1 MSANNHHQVEPAAAV
16 ATAQKSASSEYL
28 KRTCLICG
36 CHTNQTIN
44 IYEPRSGPNIVQL
57 IQAKFKFQ
65 PLNEDKFLCFS
76 CNNWLINWHSL
87 QALNSNDADSQSQSP
102 SAQMGNN
109 SSGSLLPEER
119 ARRMGRPVAY
129 VQPQVRVNP
138 RSQPLV
144 RVQPQPQPQQLR
156 VRVQPQPQPQ
166 PQFQQQNLV
175 RIQPQ
180 AQFQQQ
186 PHIRVQPQALFPQH
200 PQPQPQQARVRV
212 QPQSQPRIRAQSRVR
227 VQPRLRGPNQSQLR
241 NNVNLAPAAITY
253 RKRSSSRGFGS
264 VDGMSKILRQCYLES
279 VKFWSQP
286 KKITQQS
293 LNDHLRQF
301 QEKSNLLGKV
311 QGVAPRR
318 KPAVVAMERPAAGAT
333 AHQLANEDTL
343 PPAPAA
349 APDAAPAPTSAPSP
363 AHQRFA
369 QPSVDGKV
377 VAMFRR
383 LGTTLSRESSMDG
396 EASESSAPTTS
407 TASPPSRP
415 PQIMSPS
422 KQRPRWT
429 RTLDDDEVLLEFDSV
444 ISEVLPAPVA
454 SSLTTSPPPTTA
466 RRCLSYPITNEREE
480 DEDGQGPANELEEME
495 VLQEQEVQLELDEEE
510 EPQSHDEES
519 SVEISHQA
527 SLEHSGLRLPR
538 GLSISLI

>member
-16 ATAQKSASSEYL
+16 AASQKSASSEYL

-109 SSGSLLPEER
+109 SSGSLLPQER
-119 ARRMGRPVAY
+119 ARPMGRPVAY
-129 VQPQVRVNP
+129 VQPQVRAIA
-138 RSQPLV
+138 
-144 RVQPQPQPQQLR
+144 RVQPQAQRQL
-156 VRVQPQPQPQ
+156 Q
-166 PQFQQQNLV
+166 PQFQPQPLV

-180 AQFQQQ
+180 SQFQQQ
-186 PHIRVQPQALFPQH
+186 PQIRVQPQTAF
-200 PQPQPQQARVRV
+200 QPQPQQQRVRI
-212 QPQSQPRIRAQSRVR
+212 QPQASSSSSTPSQPRIRVQSRLR
-227 VQPRLRGPNQSQLR
+227 VQPRLRVHNPSQPR
-241 NNVNLAPAAITY
+241 GNVNLAPAAITY
-253 RKRSSSRGFGS
+253 RKRSSSSRGFGS
-264 VDGMSKILRQCYLES
+264 ADGMSKILRQCYLES

-318 KPAVVAMERPAAGAT
+318 KQAAARDTPAAVA
-333 AHQLANEDTL
+333 QFPNKEE
-343 PPAPAA
+343 APALAPACPA
-349 APDAAPAPTSAPSP
+349 APPTPP
-363 AHQRFA
+363 THQRFA

-383 LGTTLSRESSMDG
+383 LGTTLSRESSVDG
-396 EASESSAPTTS
+396 AQPAESSAPTTS
-407 TASPPSRP
+407 TATATAKPRP

-444 ISEVLPAPVA
+444 ISEVLPVA
-454 SSLTTSPPPTTA
+454 SSPTTSSPPSTAA
-466 RRCLSYPITNEREE
+466 RRCLSYPITNEREQ
-480 DEDGQGPANELEEME
+480 QGEEEEEEEQQGEGVNELEEME
-495 VLQEQEVQLELDEEE
+495 VLQEEEVHDDEEE
-510 EPQSHDEES
+510 VSHG
-519 SVEISHQA
+519 A
-527 SLEHSGLRLPR
+527 TLEQSGLRLPR

>member
-16 ATAQKSASSEYL
+16 AASQKSASSEYL

-109 SSGSLLPEER
+109 SSGSLLPQER
-119 ARRMGRPVAY
+119 ARPLARPVAY
-129 VQPQVRVNP
+129 VQPQVRANA
-138 RSQPLV
+138 
-144 RVQPQPQPQQLR
+144 RVQPQPQAQRQL
-156 VRVQPQPQPQ
+156 Q
-166 PQFQQQNLV
+166 PQFQPQPLV

-180 AQFQQQ
+180 SQFQQQ
-186 PHIRVQPQALFPQH
+186 PQIRVQPQAAL
-200 PQPQPQQARVRV
+200 QPQQQRVRI
-212 QPQSQPRIRAQSRVR
+212 QPQASSSTPSQPRIRVQSRLR
-227 VQPRLRGPNQSQLR
+227 VQPRLRVHNPSQPR
-241 NNVNLAPAAITY
+241 GNVNLAPAAITY
-253 RKRSSSRGFGS
+253 RKRSSSSRGFGS
-264 VDGMSKILRQCYLES
+264 GDGMSKILRQCYLES

-318 KPAVVAMERPAAGAT
+318 KQAVARETPAAVAQFPNKEET
-333 AHQLANEDTL
+333 PAL
-343 PPAPAA
+343 APACPA
-349 APDAAPAPTSAPSP
+349 APPTPP
-363 AHQRFA
+363 THQRFA

-383 LGTTLSRESSMDG
+383 LGTTLSRESSVDG
-396 EASESSAPTTS
+396 EQPAESSAPTTS
-407 TASPPSRP
+407 TSTATAKPRP

-444 ISEVLPAPVA
+444 ISEVLPVA
-454 SSLTTSPPPTTA
+454 SALPTSSPPTTAA
-466 RRCLSYPITNEREE
+466 RRCLSYPITNESEQQAEE
-480 DEDGQGPANELEEME
+480 EEEEQQEENVNELEEME
-495 VLQEQEVQLELDEEE
+495 VLQEEEVHDDGEEV
-510 EPQSHDEES
+510 SHG
-519 SVEISHQA
+519 A
-527 SLEHSGLRLPR
+527 TLKHSGLRLPR

>member
-138 RSQPLV
+138 RSQPL
-144 RVQPQPQPQQLR
+144 
-156 VRVQPQPQPQ
+156 
-166 PQFQQQNLV
+166 
-175 RIQPQ
+175 
-180 AQFQQQ
+180 
-186 PHIRVQPQALFPQH
+186 
-200 PQPQPQQARVRV
+200 
-212 QPQSQPRIRAQSRVR
+212 
-227 VQPRLRGPNQSQLR
+227 SQLR

-318 KPAVVAMERPAAGAT
+318 KPA
-333 AHQLANEDTL
+333 DTL
-343 PPAPAA
+343 PSAPAA
-349 APDAAPAPTSAPSP
+349 APDAAPAPASAPSQ

-407 TASPPSRP
+407 TASPPPRP

-480 DEDGQGPANELEEME
+480 DEDGQGAANELEEME

>member
-1 MSANNHHQVEPAAAV
+1 MSANNHPQVEPAAAV
-16 ATAQKSASSEYL
+16 AAAQKSASSEYL

-109 SSGSLLPEER
+109 SSGSLLPQER
-119 ARRMGRPVAY
+119 ARPMGRPVAY

-144 RVQPQPQPQQLR
+144 RVQPQPQPQQQR

-166 PQFQQQNLV
+166 QQ
-175 RIQPQ
+175 
-180 AQFQQQ
+180 
-186 PHIRVQPQALFPQH
+186 
-200 PQPQPQQARVRV
+200 RVRV
-212 QPQSQPRIRAQSRVR
+212 QPQSQSQSRIRVQSRVR
-227 VQPRLRGPNQSQLR
+227 VQPRLRVQIQAQPR
-241 NNVNLAPAAITY
+241 CNVNLAPAAITY
-253 RKRSSSRGFGS
+253 RKRSSSSSRGFGS
-264 VDGMSKILRQCYLES
+264 ADGMSKILRQCYLES

-293 LNDHLRQF
+293 LNDYLRQC

-318 KPAVVAMERPAAGAT
+318 KQAAVARQRT
-333 AHQLANEDTL
+333 ASAPQLSKEESL
-343 PPAPAA
+343 PLAPAPAA
-349 APDAAPAPTSAPSP
+349 AAAAAPPPPT
-363 AHQRFA
+363 HQRFA

-383 LGTTLSRESSMDG
+383 LGTTLSRESPMDG
-396 EASESSAPTTS
+396 QQSELSAPTTS
-407 TASPPSRP
+407 TASPRP
-415 PQIMSPS
+415 PQIMSPT
-422 KQRPRWT
+422 KQRPRWS

-444 ISEVLPAPVA
+444 ISEVLPVA
-454 SSLTTSPPPTTA
+454 SSLTTSSPPTTA
-466 RRCLSYPITNEREE
+466 RRCLSYPITNEREVLEE
-480 DEDGQGPANELEEME
+480 DHGQADELEDME
-495 VLQEQEVQLELDEEE
+495 VLQEEEVQLEP
-510 EPQSHDEES
+510 PQLHDDAEES
-519 SVEISHQA
+519 SSSVEVSHQA
-527 SLEHSGLRLPR
+527 TLEHSGLRLPR

>member
-16 ATAQKSASSEYL
+16 AASQKSASSEYL

-109 SSGSLLPEER
+109 SSGSLLPQER
-119 ARRMGRPVAY
+119 ARPLARPVAY
-129 VQPQVRVNP
+129 VQPQVRANA
-138 RSQPLV
+138 
-144 RVQPQPQPQQLR
+144 RVQPQPQP
-156 VRVQPQPQPQ
+156 
-166 PQFQQQNLV
+166 
-175 RIQPQ
+175 
-180 AQFQQQ
+180 
-186 PHIRVQPQALFPQH
+186 
-200 PQPQPQQARVRV
+200 
-212 QPQSQPRIRAQSRVR
+212 
-227 VQPRLRGPNQSQLR
+227 RG
-241 NNVNLAPAAITY
+241 NVNLAPAAITY
-253 RKRSSSRGFGS
+253 RKRSSSSRGFGS
-264 VDGMSKILRQCYLES
+264 GDGMSKILRQCYLES

-318 KPAVVAMERPAAGAT
+318 KQAVARETPAAVAQFPNKEET
-333 AHQLANEDTL
+333 PAL
-343 PPAPAA
+343 APACPA
-349 APDAAPAPTSAPSP
+349 APPTPP
-363 AHQRFA
+363 THQRFA

-383 LGTTLSRESSMDG
+383 LGTTLSRESSVDG
-396 EASESSAPTTS
+396 EQPAESSAPTTS
-407 TASPPSRP
+407 TSTATAKPRP

-444 ISEVLPAPVA
+444 ISEVLPVA
-454 SSLTTSPPPTTA
+454 SALPTSSPPTTAA
-466 RRCLSYPITNEREE
+466 RRCLSYPITNESEQQAEE
-480 DEDGQGPANELEEME
+480 EEEEQQEENVNELEEME
-495 VLQEQEVQLELDEEE
+495 VLQEEEVHDDGEEV
-510 EPQSHDEES
+510 SHG
-519 SVEISHQA
+519 A
-527 SLEHSGLRLPR
+527 TLKHSGLRLPR